1 MDEELKNQL
10 KSALMDF
17 VGEGMNCVCNAEH
30 KDECVC
36 GADWATREEKF
47 LERKLERTI
56 SALIEATNDIHEI
69 GTAISDQERKR
80 LDIDG
85 IIDKYDSIAD
95 ELENIENSVD
105 GIL

>member
-36 GADWATREEKF
+36 AADWATREEKF
-47 LERKLERTI
+47 LERKLERAI
-56 SALIEATNDIHEI
+56 GALIEATNDIHEI
-69 GTAISDQERKR
+69 GSAIMNKERKR
-80 LDIDG
+80 LGIDEM
-85 IIDKYDSIAD
+85 IKKYDSIAD
-95 ELENIENSVD
+95 ELENTENSVG